1 MNHRSSSRKTTR
13 VILVKVSRQKEK
25 RTLPRAMAT
34 VSRFNYVT
42 VSYPN
47 PGSGIL
53 TLIPFGIKKTT

>member
-1 MNHRSSSRKTTR
+1 MNHLPSPVKATGM
-13 VILVKVSRQKEK
+13 ILVKVSRQKEK

-47 PGSGIL
+47 PGSGRE
-53 TLIPFGIKKTT
+53 